1 MSFQQSYERNGA
13 GNSGAIVFYC
23 ICLQPA
29 IKGAG
34 GDRCHWIASNIFYGR
49 EERKLAKYVVKRVLL
64 AVVTMFLI
72 CFITFFTM
80 NAIHGGPFNG

>member
-13 GNSGAIVFYC
+13 GHSGAIVFYC

-34 GDRCHWIASNIFYGR
+34 GQMPLDSEQYFFM
-49 EERKLAKYVVKRVLL
+49 EERKKEFPNCNENALRGMKRNECAL
-64 AVVTMFLI
+64 F
-72 CFITFFTM
+72 
-80 NAIHGGPFNG
+80 